1 MEVDNTQQLQQLQQ
15 ENHTRKRGSDEG
27 LENPIDKKNKKNNTT
42 SISPLLKDMNL
53 SLFSNLE
60 EFQVF
65 PIEGL
70 PWEILA
76 EEEMIFLGN
85 NWSKLQIR
93 Q

>member
-1 MEVDNTQQLQQLQQ
+1 MEVDNTQQLQQ

>member
-1 MEVDNTQQLQQLQQ
+1 MEVEPTKESN
-15 ENHTRKRGSDEG
+15 KRCSNEG
-27 LENPIDKKNKKNNTT
+27 LENPKNKKNKKNKKNNTT

-60 EFQVF
+60 AFQVF
-65 PIEGL
+65 PELPERL

-93 Q
+93 